1 VKAERH
7 QWAAAMKRAA
17 GEKVLDD
24 PKLLK
29 RSLKRE
35 AKRKEKSAAT
45 WAQKEKEQKEAR
57 DAKQNKRQTNLKVP
71 CLACPPP
78 HVSVVSA
85 TKLVCLCGL
94 GLWDT
99 LHALASPPPWSPP
112 WGERHAEVAALPGR
126 CHRRA
131 RTWSSHNGTRSA
143 TRSCCGRGLRVA
155 PTALSTRQ
163 SKKAVGDILCV
174 H

>member
-1 VKAERH
+1 VNPQEVLAEGGVKAERH

-71 CLACPPP
+71 CRACSP

-85 TKLVCLCGL
+85 YKLCRCVGCGAWAL
-94 GLWDT
+94 GHCT
-99 LHALASPPPWSPP
+99 HSPAHPP
-112 WGERHAEVAALPGR
+112 ALPRGQA
-126 CHRRA
+126 A
-131 RTWSSHNGTRSA
+131 R
-143 TRSCCGRGLRVA
+143 
-155 PTALSTRQ
+155 
-163 SKKAVGDILCV
+163 
-174 H
+174 

>member
-1 VKAERH
+1 MKAERH

-57 DAKQNKRQTNLKVP
+57 DVKQNKRQTNLKV

-78 HVSVVSA
+78 HVSVLFTFCRCVGA
-85 TKLVCLCGL
+85 RQLPT
-94 GLWDT
+94 
-99 LHALASPPPWSPP
+99 SPPGASGTLTRWR
-112 WGERHAEVAALPGR
+112 WLGVATGAQGSGQVTT
-126 CHRRA
+126 A
-131 RTWSSHNGTRSA
+131 REA
-143 TRSCCGRGLRVA
+143 
-155 PTALSTRQ
+155 RQ
-163 SKKAVGDILCV
+163 EAAAAGV
-174 H
+174 